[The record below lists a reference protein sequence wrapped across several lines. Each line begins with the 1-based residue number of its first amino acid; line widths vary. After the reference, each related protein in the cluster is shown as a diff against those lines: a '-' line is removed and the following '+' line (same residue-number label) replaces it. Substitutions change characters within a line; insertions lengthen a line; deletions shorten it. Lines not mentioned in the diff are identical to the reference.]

1 MLHKKLC
8 CVREQEDA
16 MAQVNLK
23 SLGVH
28 VWGKKQCLLLSIPL
42 SMEACWHFQ
51 SSLEAECRVESH
63 GGRSTAWSAGTGPV
77 GPMGSLCEP
86 QQPGHCWQGWILL
99 WNNVCWVLMV
109 FLEKMD
115 SYWTQHPGRHKD
127 ALWSHILCGSSDI
140 SHVDTAFSPR
150 YLPLNVCSFPVVH

>member
-1 MLHKKLC
+1 MGPSLQTKWRSGMLHKKLC

-16 MAQVNLK
+16 VAQVNLE

-28 VWGKKQCLLLSIPL
+28 VWGKKQCLLLSIPP
-42 SMEACWHFQ
+42 SMETCWHFQ
-51 SSLEAECRVESH
+51 SSLEAECRVETH

-77 GPMGSLCEP
+77 GPMGSLWEP

-99 WNNVCWVLMV
+99 WNNVWWVLMV

-115 SYWTQHPGRHKD
+115 SYWTQHPGRHKE
-127 ALWSHILCGSSDI
+127 ALWL
-140 SHVDTAFSPR
+140 VT
-150 YLPLNVCSFPVVH
+150 YPL